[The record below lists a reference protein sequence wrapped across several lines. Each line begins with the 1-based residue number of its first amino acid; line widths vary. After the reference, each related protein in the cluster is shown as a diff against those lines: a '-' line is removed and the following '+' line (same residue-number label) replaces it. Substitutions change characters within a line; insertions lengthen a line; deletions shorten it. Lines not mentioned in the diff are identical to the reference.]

1 MRWLDVISDSMDMS
15 LNKLQ
20 KTVKNRETGCAAVHG
35 ISTVGYDLWLN
46 NIFTYTN
53 IHIYIYIHVKESKL
67 KFHCWE
73 RTEWKTYQYS
83 YLTFLEYGRYFW
95 QLCLVLAVMF
105 SIVHSY
111 NLRMMFLLTK
121 SPYSSLYS
129 RIFFIRGSI
138 CSGKTH
144 MKYSMISINCDYQV
158 QIWGRIL
165 KMATLSTC

>member
-1 MRWLDVISDSMDMS
+1 M
-15 LNKLQ
+15 
-20 KTVKNRETGCAAVHG
+20 T
-35 ISTVGYDLWLN
+35 YDWTIYSH
-46 NIFTYTN
+46 IFTYMN

-73 RTEWKTYQYS
+73 RTEWQTYQYS

-138 CSGKTH
+138 YSGKII

-158 QIWGRIL
+158 QIWGHIL
-165 KMATLSTC
+165 KLATLSTC